1 MKRAFLPKVNRYTRA
16 GKKGKYIVCPHCE
29 GALRVYHFSWSA
41 VGCIYC
47 KEMVQKDQWG
57 VADVR
62 F

>member
-1 MKRAFLPKVNRYTRA
+1 MKKVNRYTRA
-16 GKKGKYIVCPHCE
+16 GKDGKYIICPHCT

-41 VGCIYC
+41 LGCIYC
-47 KEMVQKDQWG
+47 KEKVQKDQWE